1 MNNHFPKELIDRK
14 AREKIVKELNC
25 NILVEA
31 SAGSGKTSSLIQ
43 RMAALIKSGKFKV
56 DEISAITFTRK
67 AAIELKERFQQ
78 KIEESFRETKDEK
91 EKDYLR
97 AALSNLEQ
105 CFLGTIHSV
114 CARLLRERPIE
125 AGLDPEFAEL
135 DDLDDILLK
144 EEAWERYL
152 LNLKI
157 GESPSLTHLEELG
170 IKPSE
175 LVDCYKMVCTYPEVK
190 PSFPVSPKANIKE
203 AVKEM
208 ISFSDEASQYIPD
221 EEPKMGYDRLQEAVL
236 SVKRVKGFYDY
247 MKEDYNQ
254 IKLLENFGG
263 DFSNQSGKITLNRWT
278 SKEKAKEYRDSLVLE
293 LQEKVINPVLQQW
306 REYCYA
312 DTIKFVLPAVE
323 YYHQL
328 RQKVSMLNFQD
339 LLLKTSR
346 LLRDYPE
353 VRQYFQQR
361 YKCLLVDEFQDTDPI
376 QAEIIF
382 YLTGLDIYEKKWH
395 KLIPRPGSLFVV
407 GDPQQSI
414 YRFRRADIAIYNLVR
429 ELIEKSGG
437 EVLKLQA
444 NFRSL
449 QSIGSYLNPIFE
461 ELFSSGQR
469 KFQAVYS
476 PMQTTRKDNPQ
487 YLSGVKQLIISKGSS
502 KSDTIRQDAQSIAR
516 IIRDMVDKGFKLV
529 RTEEEIKAGTSTSV
543 TYKDFM
549 ILLRYK
555 GGMDIYART
564 LAEHGIPFTVSGTT
578 TLNES
583 HQIKE
588 LLKLF
593 RLMRDIENQVLIIA
607 VLRGIFFGFSDD
619 DLYQF
624 KEAGGNFDF
633 YEKIPEKLS
642 HKLKENFNRSFCRLR
657 QFHLWTQKLPPVTA
671 MEKII
676 VDSGLLSHSCL
687 EGYNLNK
694 CGELY
699 FILERLRKAEA
710 GEVIG
715 FASMV
720 DQLEK
725 MLEAGIEEELDILAE
740 ENTVRI
746 MNLHKAKGLESPV
759 VFLAISYHSTTHEPT
774 YYIER
779 TGQEPNGYF
788 LISRSNAYHKGKR
801 LAQPKNWEDYCRLEA
816 SYNEAEGLRLLYVAA
831 TRAKNLLIISSLNH
845 QSNKSNPWL
854 LLLKNIGEEMNM
866 TVPEAGVAGGKAK
879 IEGEENFLL
888 DQYKEI
894 KKECEQWM
902 KDLARSSYYEKT
914 PTDFKDEEK
923 HREVVTVDV
932 GGTAWGSAV
941 HRIFDY
947 FIKEDPDKQLLSLQ
961 AEKILEKE
969 GISPKRKVEL
979 AEQVQKFKKSDL
991 FKRLEKA
998 EFKYSEVPFTINIMP
1013 NHPLYA
1019 QLDSQDSLPIILS
1032 GTIDL
1037 VFKEADGWVV
1047 IDYKTDRPKNEQDYP
1062 KLVKIYQ
1069 KQIAI
1074 YSQVWQEITGEQV
1087 KQSSIYFV
1095 GK

>member
-1 MNNHFPKELIDRK
+1 MSNHFPKELIDRK
-14 AREKIVKELNC
+14 DRAKIIQEIDR

-31 SAGSGKTSSLIQ
+31 SAGSGKTSSLIH
-43 RMAALIKSGKFKV
+43 RMVALIKSGKFKV
-56 DEISAITFTRK
+56 DEIAAITFTRK

-78 KIEESFRETKDEK
+78 KIEGSFRETKGETEK
-91 EKDYLR
+91 GYLKE
-97 AALSNLEQ
+97 ALSNLEQ
-105 CFLGTIHSV
+105 CYLGTIHSF

-135 DDLDDILLK
+135 DDLDDTLLK

-157 GESPSLTHLEELG
+157 KESPFLIHLEELG

-175 LVDCYKMVCTYPEVK
+175 LADFYKTVCTYPEVT
-190 PSFPVSPKANIKE
+190 PSFPVSAKPNIKE
-203 AVKEM
+203 AIKEM
-208 ISFSDEASQYIPD
+208 ICFSDEASQYIPD
-221 EEPKMGYDRLQEAVL
+221 EEPKMGYDKLQEAVL
-236 SVKRVKGFYDY
+236 SLKRMKGFYDY
-247 MKEDYNQ
+247 IKEDYNK
-254 IKLLENFGG
+254 IKLLENFDR
-263 DFSNQSGKITLNRWT
+263 DFSKQGNITLNRWT
-278 SKEKAKEYRDSLVLE
+278 SKEKAKEYRDSFALE
-293 LQEKVINPVLQQW
+293 FQEKIVTPTLQQW

-312 DTIKFVLPAVE
+312 DTIKFVLPAVA

-328 RQKVSMLNFQD
+328 RQKVSKLNFQD
-339 LLLKTSR
+339 LLLKTSH
-346 LLRDYPE
+346 LLKEHPD
-353 VRQYFQQR
+353 VRQYFQQK

-376 QAEIIF
+376 QAEVIF
-382 YLTGLDIYEKKWH
+382 YLTGQDVYEKHWQ
-395 KLIPRPGSLFVV
+395 KLIPCPGSLFMV

-414 YRFRRADIAIYNLVR
+414 YRFRRADIAIYNLVK

-449 QSIGSYLNPIFE
+449 HSIGSYLNPIFE
-461 ELFSSGQR
+461 ELFSSGQG
-469 KFQAVYS
+469 KFQTVYA
-476 PMQTTRKDNPQ
+476 PMQTVWEDNPQ
-487 YLSGVKQLIISKGSS
+487 YLSGVGQLIISKGGN

-516 IIRDMVDKGFKLV
+516 VIRDMVDKGFKLV
-529 RTEEEIKAGTSTSV
+529 RTEEEIKAGTSASV

-564 LAEHGIPFTVSGTT
+564 LAEHGIPFTISGFTS
-578 TLNES
+578 LNES

-593 RLMRDIENQVLIIA
+593 RLMRDIENQVLIVA

-624 KEAGGNFDF
+624 KEAGGKFAF
-633 YEKIPEKLS
+633 YEKIPEKLNL
-642 HKLKENFNRSFCRLR
+642 KLKENFDRAFCRLR

-671 MEKII
+671 VEKIMI
-676 VDSGLLSHSCL
+676 DSGLLSHSCL
-687 EGYNLNK
+687 EGYNLNR

-725 MLEAGIEEELDILAE
+725 MLKAGIEEELDILAE

-759 VFLAISYHSTTHEPT
+759 VFLAISYNSTTHEPT

-779 TGQEPNGYF
+779 TGQEPYGHF
-788 LISRSNAYHKGKR
+788 LVCRSNAYNKGKR
-801 LAQPKNWEDYCRLEA
+801 IAQPKNWEEYCQLEA
-816 SYNEAEGLRLLYVAA
+816 SYNEAEGIRLLYVAA
-831 TRAKNLLIISSLNH
+831 TRAKNLLVISSLNH
-845 QSNKSNPWL
+845 KSNKSNPWL
-854 LLLKNIGEEMNM
+854 PLLKNIGEEMRIAI
-866 TVPEAGVAGGKAK
+866 PEAGLTDAGVK
-879 IEGEENFLL
+879 E
-888 DQYKEI
+888 KEI
-894 KKECEQWM
+894 GKESLFDIYQKIQKECGQWM
-902 KDLARSSYYEKT
+902 KDLSKGSYDEKT
-914 PTDFKDEEK
+914 PTDFKEEEK
-923 HREVVTVDV
+923 HQKIAAVDI

-941 HRIFDY
+941 HGILDY
-947 FIKEDPDKQLLSLQ
+947 LIKGDPNEQSLSLH
-961 AEKILEKE
+961 AEGVLQKQ

-979 AEQVQKFKKSDL
+979 EELVRKFKKSDL
-991 FKRLEKA
+991 YQRLKKA
-998 EFKYSEVPFTINIMP
+998 ETKYSEVPFTINIESV
-1013 NHPLYA
+1013 HPLYTK
-1019 QLDSQDSLPIILS
+1019 LGGQDSRPIILS

-1047 IDYKTDRPKNEQDYP
+1047 VDYKTDRPKNKKDYP
-1062 KLVKIYQ
+1062 KLAEVYQ
-1069 KQIAI
+1069 KQIDI
-1074 YSQVWQEITGEQV
+1074 YSQVWQAITGEQV
-1087 KQSSIYFV
+1087 KQSSIYFI
-1095 GK
+1095 